1 MKAFLIA
8 RRELNA
14 VVRSPMGAIII
25 SVTLLINGLLF
36 YNMVLTEKL
45 LSGQVLEQF
54 FYYTSGPMMLAAVAL
69 SMRLLAEERQN
80 GTVTLL
86 NTSPISDRDIV
97 LGKFLGALVVLAVM
111 VLFTL
116 YMPAL
121 IFVNGKVSIGHIA
134 VGYLGLLLLGAAVLS
149 IGLFAS
155 SLTRHQIIAV
165 VIAAAILVPWLV
177 LWKVAQLVDAPV
189 NKFLNGFALHH
200 QNFRT
205 FQTGVLRL
213 DSVVYYVAVTYFFLL
228 AATKVLEARRWR

>member
-1 MKAFLIA
+1 MKSLLIA

-14 VVRSPMGAIII
+14 IIRSPMGAIII

-54 FYYTSGPMMLAAVAL
+54 FYFTSGPMMLAAVAL

-86 NTSPISDRDIV
+86 NTSPITDSEIV
-97 LGKFLGALVVLAVM
+97 LGKFIGAFVVLAVL
-111 VLFTL
+111 VLMTL

-121 IFVNGKVSIGHIA
+121 ILVNGKVSLAHIA
-134 VGYLGLLLLGAAVLS
+134 VGYMGLLLLGAAVLS

-155 SLTRHQIIAV
+155 SVTRHQIIAV
-165 VIAAAILVPWLV
+165 VIAAVILVPWLV
-177 LWKVAQLVDAPV
+177 LWKVAQVVDEPM
-189 NKFLNGFALHH
+189 NKFLNAFALHH
-200 QNFRT
+200 QNFRS

>member
-1 MKAFLIA
+1 MKALLIA

-14 VVRSPMGAIII
+14 IVRSPMGAIII
-25 SVTLLINGLLF
+25 SVTLLIDGL
-36 YNMVLTEKL
+36 YNYIDVFTEKM
-45 LSGQVLEQF
+45 LSAAALEKF
-54 FYYTSGPMMLAAVAL
+54 LYNTSGAVVLLAILL
-69 SMRLLAEERQN
+69 SMRTLAEERHD
-80 GTVTLL
+80 GTITLL
-86 NTSPISDRDIV
+86 NTSPISDREIL
-97 LGKFLGALVVLAVM
+97 LGKYVAGMVVLCMAI
-111 VLFTL
+111 LLTL

-121 IFVNGKVSIGHIA
+121 IFVNGKISAAHIA
-134 VGYLGLLLLGAAVLS
+134 VGYLGLMMLGSASLAVG
-149 IGLFAS
+149 IFAS
-155 SLTRHQIIAV
+155 SLTRHQIIAA

-177 LWKVAQLVDAPV
+177 LWKVAQLVDAPL